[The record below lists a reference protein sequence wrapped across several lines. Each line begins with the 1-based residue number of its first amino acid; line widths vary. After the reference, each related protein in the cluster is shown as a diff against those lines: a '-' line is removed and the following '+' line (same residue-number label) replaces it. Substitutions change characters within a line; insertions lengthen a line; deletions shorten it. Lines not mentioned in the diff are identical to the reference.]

1 MLTSDPFTEA
11 GPGPVP
17 DHQWEPSPLDVIRT
31 GAWLDAQTF
40 PPVAWS
46 VPGLI
51 PEGFGLL
58 TGAPK
63 IGKSWAALGVGL
75 AVAAGGKALGKIDV
89 GKPRPVLYLA
99 LEDGER
105 RLQAR
110 ARKLLADGAIPPLFH
125 FATDTALTP
134 ITHVIGAWLAEY
146 GDRDPLVMLD
156 TLGRVMPSARSREG
170 AYERD
175 YRIGADLKRLTDDH
189 PGSTLLVVHHVRKA
203 EGADW
208 MDSTSGTNGLN
219 GAADFT
225 LNLSRARNSDEGVI
239 RVTGRDVIEAEYAV
253 TITDCAWTVDGD
265 DLADA
270 ARQAEVRSQQQQA
283 TGELG
288 ADSLAILEYVN
299 AQPAPVGPREVSVGL
314 GMDYEKVRRYL
325 SRLADADRV
334 TKRGRGA
341 YTGVLSVP
349 SVPTESGPDAPL
361 DLDGTDR
368 THGTPVHD
376 NRCTVC
382 AQPIYRSGAT
392 VCARCSNAG
401 PERLS

>member
-1 MLTSDPFTEA
+1 MLTPDPFIDGA
-11 GPGPVP
+11 PQSP
-17 DHQWEPSPLDVIRT
+17 EPSPLDVIRT
-31 GAWLDAQTF
+31 GSWLDAQTF
-40 PPVAWS
+40 PPVSWS

-75 AVAAGGKALGKIDV
+75 AVAAGGKALGRIDV
-89 GKPRPVLYLA
+89 GKARPVLYLA

-105 RLQAR
+105 RLQSR
-110 ARKLLADGAIPPLFH
+110 ARKLLGDEAIPPLFH

-134 ITHVIGAWLAEY
+134 ITHVIGAWLDEH

-175 YRIGADLKRLTDDH
+175 YRIGADLKRLTDAH

-225 LNLSRARNSDEGVI
+225 LNLSRSRNSDEGTV
-239 RVTGRDVIEAEYAV
+239 RVTGRDVIENEYAV

-265 DLADA
+265 DLAEA
-270 ARQAEVRSQQQQA
+270 ARQVDARAEHQRA
-283 TGELG
+283 TNELG
-288 ADSLAILEYVN
+288 ADSLAIVEWVN
-299 AQPAPVGPREVSVGL
+299 AQPAPVGPRQVSDAL
-314 GMDYEKVRRYL
+314 SIDYEKVRRYL
-325 SRLADADRV
+325 IRLADADRI
-334 TKRGRGA
+334 TKHGRGA

-349 SVPTESGPDAPL
+349 SVPLRSNSVPSQPDR
-361 DLDGTDR
+361 TDR
-368 THGTPVHD
+368 THGTGVH
-376 NRCTVC
+376 NERCSVC
-382 AQPIYRSGAT
+382 DQPILIPDGT
-392 VCARCSNAG
+392 GICARRDHDHHTARTTG
-401 PERLS
+401 R